1 MEQIQS
7 LTDGSLVQKMN
18 LEVTL
23 KALDFQAQNIE
34 PADLRQK
41 LTVLESE
48 DGTGLTRRSNS
59 IKGGVNHKKTT

>member
-1 MEQIQS
+1 

-59 IKGGVNHKKTT
+59 IKGGVHHKKTT